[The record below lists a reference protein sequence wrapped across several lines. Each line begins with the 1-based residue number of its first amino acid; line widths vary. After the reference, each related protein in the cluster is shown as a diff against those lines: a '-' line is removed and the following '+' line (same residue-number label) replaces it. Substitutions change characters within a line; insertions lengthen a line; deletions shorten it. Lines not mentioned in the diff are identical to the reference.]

1 MFETIQKLPPDPI
14 LGLTGAF
21 DADTNPNK
29 IDLGAGVYK
38 DESGI
43 TPIFEAV
50 KQAEKRWHE
59 QERTKV
65 YIPQPGYADFNT
77 ALLRHVFGAAHP
89 ALAAGRLRAV
99 MAPGGCGGLR
109 LGAELVN
116 RSHPGATI
124 WLSKPS
130 WNNHVPLLGG
140 AGLRIREYPYY
151 DGERHEV
158 DFEAMMDALSIV
170 PKTDVV
176 LLHACCHNPTGADLT
191 REQWDE
197 IAELAARQ
205 GFLPFVDQAYQ
216 GLGNG
221 LDEDAYGPRRL
232 AETLPELLLAY
243 SCSKNFGLY
252 RDRIGMVAALARDA
266 AAAEA
271 AETHITNIA
280 RGIYSM
286 SPSHGGAIVKTI
298 LGDPKLYETWK
309 RELDE
314 MRTRINGL
322 RALLADTLAKKKSPM
337 DFSFIRKQ
345 RGLFTLLGLSR
356 EQMQRLRTEFS
367 IYGVESSRI
376 NIAGISPKN
385 VEYLA
390 DSIIAVLK

>member
-1 MFETIQKLPPDPI
+1 MFEAIQKLPPDPI

-21 DADTNPNK
+21 EADPNPRK

-50 KQAEKRWHE
+50 KRAEKLWHE
-59 QERTKV
+59 QEQTKV

-89 ALAAGRLRAV
+89 AVAAGRIRSV

-116 RSHPGATI
+116 RSRPGATI
-124 WLSKPS
+124 WLSAPT

-151 DGERHEV
+151 DPDRHVV
-158 DFEAMMDALSIV
+158 DFAAMMQTLSGV
-170 PKTDVV
+170 EQSDVV

-191 REQWDE
+191 VAQWDE
-197 IAELAARQ
+197 VAEVARRQ
-205 GFLPFVDQAYQ
+205 GFLPFVDLAYQ

-232 AETLPELLLAY
+232 AGTVPELLLAY

-252 RDRIGMVAALARDA
+252 RDRIGMVATLAKDA
-266 AAAEA
+266 ASAEA
-271 AETHITNIA
+271 AETHVTSIA

-298 LGDPKLYETWK
+298 LGDKALYGVWK
-309 RELDE
+309 KELDA

-322 RALLADTLAKKKSPM
+322 RALLSDTLAKKKSPR
-337 DFSFIRKQ
+337 DFSFIKNQ
-345 RGLFTLLGLSR
+345 RGLFSLLGLSK
-356 EQMQRLRTEFS
+356 EQMQRLRSEFS
-367 IYGVESSRI
+367 IYAVESSRI

-385 VEYLA
+385 VDYLA
-390 DSIIAVLK
+390 ESIIAVLR